1 MFFERTGDRMDVI
14 HIKRLEIFANH
25 GVIPEEN
32 TLGQKF
38 IISADL
44 YKDLRKAGK
53 SDDVEETVHYGK
65 AAVLIKQI
73 SEKSVFRLIEK
84 LAEEIADAL
93 LKNFPVEKVRVVIE
107 KPWAPVRLPLDTVA
121 VEIER
126 SWHTAYLSVGSNIG
140 EKEQFLNNEVKKLDE
155 DCNIKVTKVSKFIET
170 EPYGNVEQDKFL
182 NGCLEIRTLL
192 TSDELLK
199 KVNEIEQ
206 EEGRIRTL
214 HWGPRTLDID
224 ILLYDNEVVYT
235 DDLKIPHPDMHN
247 RMFVLEPLCEIA
259 PFVIHPVLGKSVMRL
274 KEKLMD
280 KQG

>member
-140 EKEQFLNNEVKKLDE
+140 EKEQFLNNAVKKLDE
-155 DCNIKVTKVSKFIET
+155 DCNIKVTKVSKYIET

-192 TSDELLK
+192 TPDELLK

-224 ILLYDNEVVYT
+224 ILLYDNEVIYT

>member
-1 MFFERTGDRMDVI
+1 MDII

-44 YKDLRKAGK
+44 YKDLRQAGK
-53 SDDVEETVHYGK
+53 KDDVNETVHYGQ

-73 SEKSVFRLIEK
+73 SEKSVFKLIEK

-93 LKNFPVEKVRVVIE
+93 LKTFPIEKVKVTIE

-126 SWHTAYLSVGSNIG
+126 SWHTAYLSIGSNIG
-140 EKEQFLNNEVKKLDE
+140 DRKGYLNNAVNKLEKRD
-155 DCNIKVTKVSKFIET
+155 DCKVTAVSGFIET
-170 EPYGNVEQDKFL
+170 EPYGGVEQERFL
-182 NGCLEIRTLL
+182 NGCIEIKTLQ
-192 TSDELLK
+192 TPEELLK
-199 KVNEIEQ
+199 TANTIEA
-206 EEGRIRTL
+206 EEGRVRTI

-224 ILLYDNEVVYT
+224 ILLYDNEIIYT
-235 DDLKIPHPDMHN
+235 ENLKIPHPDMHN
-247 RMFVLEPLCEIA
+247 RMFVLEPLNEIA
-259 PFVIHPVLGKSVMRL
+259 PFAIHPVLLKSVMRM
-274 KEKLMD
+274 KEKLTERMR
-280 KQG
+280 

>member
-126 SWHTAYLSVGSNIG
+126 SWHTAYLSIGSNIG
-140 EKEQFLNNEVKKLDE
+140 DKEQFLNNAVKKLDE

-192 TSDELLK
+192 TPAELLK

>member
-1 MFFERTGDRMDVI
+1 MDVI

-44 YKDLRKAGK
+44 YKDLRAAGK
-53 SDDVEETVHYGK
+53 TDNLKETIHYGR

-73 SEKSVFRLIEK
+73 SEKSVFQLIEK

-93 LKNFPVEKVRVVIE
+93 LKNFPLEKVRVIIE

-126 SWHTAYLSVGSNIG
+126 SWHTAYLAIGSNIG
-140 EKEQFLNNEVKKLDE
+140 DREQFLKNAVKKLDNCS
-155 DCNIKVTKVSKFIET
+155 DSYVTKVSGFIET
-170 EPYGNVEQDKFL
+170 EPYGNVQQDKFL
-182 NGCLEIRTLL
+182 NGCLELRTLL
-192 TSDELLK
+192 SPSELLK
-199 KVNEIEQ
+199 RANVIEQ
-206 EEGRIRTL
+206 EEGRVRTL

-224 ILLYDNEVVYT
+224 ILLYDDETVYT
-235 DDLKIPHPDMHN
+235 DDLKIPHIDMHN
-247 RMFVLEPLCEIA
+247 RMFVLGPLCEIA
-259 PFVIHPVLGKSVMRL
+259 PYVIHPVLGKSIMRL
-274 KEKLMD
+274 KEKLEE
-280 KQG
+280 KR

>member
-1 MFFERTGDRMDVI
+1 MDVI

-53 SDDVEETVHYGK
+53 TDDVEETVHYGK

-126 SWHTAYLSVGSNIG
+126 SWHTVYLSIGSNIG
-140 EKEQFLNNEVKKLDE
+140 EKEQFLKNAIEKLDN
-155 DCNIKVTKVSKFIET
+155 DPNIKVTKVSKFIET

-182 NGCLEIRTLL
+182 NGCLEIKTLL
-192 TSDELLK
+192 TPSELLK
-199 KVNEIEQ
+199 KINEIEK

-224 ILLYDNEVVYT
+224 ILLYDNETVYT
-235 DDLKIPHPDMHN
+235 EDLKIPHIDMHN

-259 PFVIHPVLGKSVMRL
+259 PFVIHPVLGISVMRL

-280 KQG
+280 KL

>member
-140 EKEQFLNNEVKKLDE
+140 EKEQFLNNAVKKLDE
-155 DCNIKVTKVSKFIET
+155 DCNIKVTKVSKYIET

-192 TSDELLK
+192 TPDELLK
-199 KVNEIEQ
+199 KVYGIEQ

-224 ILLYDNEVVYT
+224 ILLYDNEVIYT